1 MEAVHPEEAFRDRA
15 TAMTRKVS
23 AAQTA
28 LSLNRA
34 VYQALAAIPAAKADP
49 ATRYYLQ
56 RQLLEFRL
64 SGVDKVEAVRTRLK
78 KLNDELTE
86 EVSAFER
93 NINDGQKIVEVRDA
107 AELTGLPQDYLDAH
121 KPDKNGVIHIT
132 TDYPDYG
139 PVMDFSASDALRRRI
154 SLAFN
159 TRAFPQNRDVLSKML
174 RCFVLC
180 SLAAILLLVSSA
192 LLFGLKWGNPLK
204 LAVAMAAWGVSMTGL
219 LALIFALAHTKEQA
233 NVLSPLVLLVCA
245 MLGGSMFPYENLPVF
260 LQKLGQ
266 YIPNRWAVLA
276 LQGVARSKPLAELVG
291 PLAGLVALGAGGSLL
306 AFFLFK
312 RRLEDGGRK

>member
-1 MEAVHPEEAFRDRA
+1 MSDVLLVLLPG
-15 TAMTRKVS
+15 AMYFWILFIGQGAMQEVLQEKESRV
-23 AAQTA
+23 
-28 LSLNRA
+28 LPRI
-34 VYQALAAIPAAKADP
+34 LACPVTP
-49 ATRYYLQ
+49 
-56 RQLLEFRL
+56 
-64 SGVDKVEAVRTRLK
+64 
-78 KLNDELTE
+78 
-86 EVSAFER
+86 
-93 NINDGQKIVEVRDA
+93 GQ
-107 AELTGLPQDYLDAH
+107 Y
-121 KPDKNGVIHIT
+121 
-132 TDYPDYG
+132 
-139 PVMDFSASDALRRRI
+139 
-154 SLAFN
+154 
-159 TRAFPQNRDVLSKML
+159 VLSKML

-245 MLGGSMFPYENLPVF
+245 MLGGSMFPYENLPAF

-312 RRLEDGGRK
+312 RRLADGGRK

>member
-1 MEAVHPEEAFRDRA
+1 MSDFLLILLPG
-15 TAMTRKVS
+15 AMYFWILFIGQGAMQEVLQEKETRV
-23 AAQTA
+23 
-28 LSLNRA
+28 LPRI
-34 VYQALAAIPAAKADP
+34 LACPVTP
-49 ATRYYLQ
+49 
-56 RQLLEFRL
+56 
-64 SGVDKVEAVRTRLK
+64 
-78 KLNDELTE
+78 
-86 EVSAFER
+86 
-93 NINDGQKIVEVRDA
+93 GQ
-107 AELTGLPQDYLDAH
+107 Y
-121 KPDKNGVIHIT
+121 
-132 TDYPDYG
+132 
-139 PVMDFSASDALRRRI
+139 
-154 SLAFN
+154 
-159 TRAFPQNRDVLSKML
+159 VLSKML

-245 MLGGSMFPYENLPVF
+245 MLGGSMFPYENLPAF

-276 LQGVARSKPLAELVG
+276 LQGVARSKPLAELAG

-312 RRLEDGGRK
+312 RRLADGGRM

>member
-1 MEAVHPEEAFRDRA
+1 MQEVLQEKE
-15 TAMTRKVS
+15 TRV
-23 AAQTA
+23 
-28 LSLNRA
+28 LPRI
-34 VYQALAAIPAAKADP
+34 LACPVTP
-49 ATRYYLQ
+49 
-56 RQLLEFRL
+56 
-64 SGVDKVEAVRTRLK
+64 
-78 KLNDELTE
+78 
-86 EVSAFER
+86 
-93 NINDGQKIVEVRDA
+93 GQ
-107 AELTGLPQDYLDAH
+107 Y
-121 KPDKNGVIHIT
+121 
-132 TDYPDYG
+132 
-139 PVMDFSASDALRRRI
+139 
-154 SLAFN
+154 
-159 TRAFPQNRDVLSKML
+159 VLSKML

-245 MLGGSMFPYENLPVF
+245 MLGGSMFPYENLPAF

-312 RRLEDGGRK
+312 RRLADGGRK

>member
-1 MEAVHPEEAFRDRA
+1 MSDFLLILLPG
-15 TAMTRKVS
+15 AMYFWILFIGQGAMQEVLQEKETRV
-23 AAQTA
+23 
-28 LSLNRA
+28 LPRI
-34 VYQALAAIPAAKADP
+34 LACPVTP
-49 ATRYYLQ
+49 
-56 RQLLEFRL
+56 
-64 SGVDKVEAVRTRLK
+64 
-78 KLNDELTE
+78 
-86 EVSAFER
+86 
-93 NINDGQKIVEVRDA
+93 GQ
-107 AELTGLPQDYLDAH
+107 Y
-121 KPDKNGVIHIT
+121 
-132 TDYPDYG
+132 
-139 PVMDFSASDALRRRI
+139 
-154 SLAFN
+154 
-159 TRAFPQNRDVLSKML
+159 VLSKML

-245 MLGGSMFPYENLPVF
+245 MLGGSMFPYENLPAF

-312 RRLEDGGRK
+312 RRLADGGRK

>member
-1 MEAVHPEEAFRDRA
+1 MSDVLLILLPG
-15 TAMTRKVS
+15 AMYFWILFIGQGAMQEVLQEKETRV
-23 AAQTA
+23 
-28 LSLNRA
+28 LPRI
-34 VYQALAAIPAAKADP
+34 LACPVTP
-49 ATRYYLQ
+49 
-56 RQLLEFRL
+56 
-64 SGVDKVEAVRTRLK
+64 
-78 KLNDELTE
+78 
-86 EVSAFER
+86 
-93 NINDGQKIVEVRDA
+93 GQ
-107 AELTGLPQDYLDAH
+107 Y
-121 KPDKNGVIHIT
+121 
-132 TDYPDYG
+132 
-139 PVMDFSASDALRRRI
+139 
-154 SLAFN
+154 
-159 TRAFPQNRDVLSKML
+159 VLSKML

-245 MLGGSMFPYENLPVF
+245 MLGGSMFPYENLPAF
-260 LQKLGQ
+260 LQVLGQ
-266 YIPNRWAVLA
+266 FTPNRWAVLA

-312 RRLEDGGRK
+312 RRLADGGRK

>member
-1 MEAVHPEEAFRDRA
+1 MAAAAVADDVSKSQPPLWSTRPDAAAFEKIENAKLDAAQRAIDKILSVKGAKTIDNTLAGYDEAVRQIDAAAYFSGLMEAVHPEEAFRDRA

-28 LSLNRA
+28 LSLNRGRLSGA
-34 VYQALAAIPAAKADP
+34 GGGSRRKADP

-64 SGVDKVEAVRTRLK
+64 SGVDKDEAVRTRLK

-107 AELTGLPQDYLDAH
+107 TELSGLPQDYLDAH

-139 PVMDFSASDALRRRI
+139 PVMDFRRVTPCGGASPWRSTPAPTRRI
-154 SLAFN
+154 AMCC
-159 TRAFPQNRDVLSKML
+159 P
-174 RCFVLC
+174 RCC
-180 SLAAILLLVSSA
+180 
-192 LLFGLKWGNPLK
+192 
-204 LAVAMAAWGVSMTGL
+204 
-219 LALIFALAHTKEQA
+219 
-233 NVLSPLVLLVCA
+233 
-245 MLGGSMFPYENLPVF
+245 
-260 LQKLGQ
+260 
-266 YIPNRWAVLA
+266 
-276 LQGVARSKPLAELVG
+276 
-291 PLAGLVALGAGGSLL
+291 
-306 AFFLFK
+306 
-312 RRLEDGGRK
+312 RRVTT